1 MKFIPTFL
9 KPWLVALLAVI
20 VGWLVRLNVD
30 NASPAQLLFDIP
42 VDQVSTIQLEKAG
55 RTLVFE
61 RVGDAWQQT
70 TPYVQTANPVAI
82 RHLLVAMA
90 EARLLQ
96 TSPLS
101 QLPTRAGLNDN
112 APAIQVTWATGS
124 ATLRVGKLH
133 PAGLA
138 WLADIQK
145 QSGGPGSSEM
155 HRLLVDGDPVQL
167 RSTKLF
173 DHSGAESNRVIV
185 QANTGTT
192 RMEIVLEKTDGR
204 WSLIEPIEAR
214 ADNIAVADFLEAV
227 ARLEHQGIVDDA
239 PNDLAL
245 FGLHQPAATIAIR
258 SLDVSK
264 GAVAE
269 EVLEIGGDG
278 AAGPGGRFGKRRD
291 RPGVFQLEK
300 RSLSTLFPPSAAFID
315 ATMLGVDPAEIKSI
329 ALQNANG
336 EPTAQLARGVTQWQ
350 LTLDTQ
356 PATANASN
364 TQPVT
369 AEVAIS
375 KSENPQ
381 PANMQRVRDL
391 LQTLCAA
398 RATDLATEPIP
409 TNMIVAKIIV
419 TLSGGT
425 TMQLIVGKDSQGR
438 WLVGDGG
445 NLTRV
450 YPATLAFPILPALFG
465 SSNR

>member
-1 MKFIPTFL
+1 MKFIPAFL
-9 KPWLVALLAVI
+9 KPWLVALLAVM

-112 APAIQVTWATGS
+112 APTIKVTWPSGS
-124 ATLRVGKLH
+124 ATLRVGKRH

-138 WLADIQK
+138 WLANVQK
-145 QSGGPGSSEM
+145 NVGGPGSSEM
-155 HRLLVDGDPVQL
+155 HQLLVDGDPVQL
-167 RSTKLF
+167 RSARLF
-173 DHSGAESNRVIV
+173 DRSGSESNRVIV
-185 QANTGTT
+185 QANSGTK
-192 RMEIVLEKTDGR
+192 RLEIALEKKDGR

-245 FGLHQPAATIAIR
+245 FGLSQPAATVAIR

-264 GAVAE
+264 GEVAE

-336 EPTAQLARGVTQWQ
+336 EPTAQLARDVTQWQ
-350 LTLDTQ
+350 LTLATQ
-356 PATANASN
+356 PATAQANN

-369 AEVAIS
+369 AEDAIS
-375 KSENPQ
+375 KSENTQ

-398 RATDLATEPIP
+398 RATDLATETIP
-409 TNMIVAKIIV
+409 SNMIIAKMLV
-419 TLSGGT
+419 TLSSGA
-425 TMQLIVGKDSQGR
+425 TMSLIVGKDSQGR

-450 YPATLAFPILPALFG
+450 YPATLAFPIEPALFG